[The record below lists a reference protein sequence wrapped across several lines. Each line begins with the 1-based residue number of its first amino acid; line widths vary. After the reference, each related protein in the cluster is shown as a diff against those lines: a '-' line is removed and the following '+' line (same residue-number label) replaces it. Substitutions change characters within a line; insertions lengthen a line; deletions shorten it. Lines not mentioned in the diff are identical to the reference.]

1 MEIFI
6 KLSPF
11 SSRKLFKS
19 EISSILNSFRRLAR
33 LAGFLFFFIA
43 TTKEAKASAF
53 VTSTFVNFTSLDFA
67 FWLIFLFF
75 GNSSEQNKLV
85 PKNIVTKNILNNIFI
100 MILSFCISYL
110 FNFKIFFIKS

>member
-1 MEIFI
+1 MEICI
-6 KLSPF
+6 RLSPF

-19 EISSILNSFRRLAR
+19 GISSTLRNSRRLAR

-43 TTKEAKASAF
+43 TTKEAKASSF
-53 VTSTFVNFTSLDFA
+53 VTSTSLDST
-67 FWLIFLFF
+67 WLVGLFF
-75 GNSSEQNKLV
+75 GNFSEQNKLV
-85 PKNIVTKNILNNIFI
+85 PKNIVTKNVLNSIFI

>member
-1 MEIFI
+1 MEICI

-19 EISSILNSFRRLAR
+19 GISSTLNNFRRLAR

-53 VTSTFVNFTSLDFA
+53 VNFASLVSA
-67 FWLIFLFF
+67 FWLICLFF
-75 GNSSEQNKLV
+75 GNLPEQNKLV
-85 PKNIVTKNILNNIFI
+85 PKNIVTKNVLNSIFI

>member
-1 MEIFI
+1 MEICI

-19 EISSILNSFRRLAR
+19 GISSTLRNSRRLAR

-43 TTKEAKASAF
+43 TTKEAKTSA
-53 VTSTFVNFTSLDFA
+53 LDFAFLVSA

>member
-1 MEIFI
+1 MEICI

-19 EISSILNSFRRLAR
+19 GISSTLNNFRRLAR

-43 TTKEAKASAF
+43 TTKEAKASA
-53 VTSTFVNFTSLDFA
+53 LDFA
-67 FWLIFLFF
+67 FLVSVFWLIFLFF

-85 PKNIVTKNILNNIFI
+85 PKNIVTKNVLNSIFI